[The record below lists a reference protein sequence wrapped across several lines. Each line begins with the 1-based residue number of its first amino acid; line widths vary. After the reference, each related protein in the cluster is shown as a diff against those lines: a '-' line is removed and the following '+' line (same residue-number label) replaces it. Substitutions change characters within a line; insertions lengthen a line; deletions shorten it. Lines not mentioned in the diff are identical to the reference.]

1 MGLTLLAVEAASAA
15 RTAEAVEKTGGLFD
29 LDATLP
35 LMAIQFLLLIAVL
48 NVVFYKPLGEAIDER
63 ATYVRNGKAGA
74 SERLAK
80 AESLAAEYEK
90 SLADTRREAR
100 SVIET
105 AQAEARQIAA
115 QQEASAQQEAAAK
128 REAVQKE
135 LDAQKATALS
145 QLETQVD
152 ALSDQILGK
161 LLGSAA

>member
-1 MGLTLLAVEAASAA
+1 MGTGLILLAVE
-15 RTAEAVEKTGGLFD
+15 TADAIEVAEKTGGLFD
-29 LDATLP
+29 IDATLP
-35 LMAIQFLLLIAVL
+35 LMAIQFLLLIAIL
-48 NVVFYKPLGEAIDER
+48 NVIFYKPLGEAIDER
-63 ATYVRNGKAGA
+63 ATYVRDGKAGA

-100 SVIET
+100 SIIET
-105 AQAEARQIAA
+105 AQAEAKQIAA
-115 QQEASAQQEAAAK
+115 QQEATAQQEAAAQ

-152 ALSDQILGK
+152 SLSNQILGK